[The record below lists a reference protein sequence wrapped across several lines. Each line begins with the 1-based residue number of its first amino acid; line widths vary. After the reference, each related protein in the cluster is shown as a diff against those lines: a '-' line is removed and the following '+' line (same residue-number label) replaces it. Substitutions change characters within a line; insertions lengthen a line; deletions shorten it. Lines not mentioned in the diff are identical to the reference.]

1 MLYGSLKNILSQ
13 YYLGDIMAVESFT
26 LPPLMK
32 EEIEAI
38 PKTGLYSSVS
48 EFLRDAIRAYFST
61 RRDVRT
67 AVAIQLYTEGK
78 ISAGRAAEITDVS
91 NDEMRKILMERKLW
105 KEQSSDEISKDVG
118 MVLRKLK
125 RGKKT

>member
-1 MLYGSLKNILSQ
+1 
-13 YYLGDIMAVESFT
+13 MAVESFT

-48 EFLRDAIRAYFST
+48 EFLRDAIRAYLAV

-67 AVAIQLYTEGK
+67 AIAVELYDDGK
-78 ISAGRAAEITDVS
+78 ISAGRAAEIADLS
-91 NDEMRKILMERKLW
+91 YDEMRKTLMERGVW
-105 KEQSSDEISKDVG
+105 KNESTDEI
-118 MVLRKLK
+118 RKRTETALQATK
-125 RGKKT
+125 KGGKK

>member
-1 MLYGSLKNILSQ
+1 
-13 YYLGDIMAVESFT
+13 MAVESFT

-61 RRDVRT
+61 RRDIRT

-105 KEQSSDEISKDVG
+105 KEQSPNEINQDIRR
-118 MVLRKLK
+118 VLGKLK
-125 RGKKT
+125 RSKKT

>member
-1 MLYGSLKNILSQ
+1 MV
-13 YYLGDIMAVESFT
+13 VESFT

-48 EFLRDAIRAYFST
+48 EFLRDAIRAYFSV

-67 AVAIQLYTEGK
+67 AVAIELYKEGK
-78 ISAGRAAEITDVS
+78 ISSGRAAEIADVS
-91 NDEMRKILMERKLW
+91 YDEMRRTLMERGLW
-105 KEQSSDEISKDVG
+105 QELPSEEVKKG
-118 MVLRKLK
+118 AFGLLKLRK
-125 RGKKT
+125 GKKK

>member
-1 MLYGSLKNILSQ
+1 
-13 YYLGDIMAVESFT
+13 MAVESFT

-48 EFLRDAIRAYFST
+48 EFLRDAIRAYFSV

-67 AVAIQLYTEGK
+67 AVALELYKEGK
-78 ISAGRAAEITDVS
+78 ISSGRAAEIADVPY
-91 NDEMRKILMERKLW
+91 DEMRRTLMERGLWESSSSEEVAKGALDLLKLN
-105 KEQSSDEISKDVG
+105 K
-118 MVLRKLK
+118 
-125 RGKKT
+125 GKKK